1 MVKIHPATK
10 DALVSVSETN
20 SEVADALVLM
30 IDTRASAAAV
40 RVKPEWNFAYIS
52 WWQFPQTQKKWR
64 AEMIRICRWFVRS

>member
-40 RVKPEWNFAYIS
+40 S
-52 WWQFPQTQKKWR
+52 
-64 AEMIRICRWFVRS
+64 